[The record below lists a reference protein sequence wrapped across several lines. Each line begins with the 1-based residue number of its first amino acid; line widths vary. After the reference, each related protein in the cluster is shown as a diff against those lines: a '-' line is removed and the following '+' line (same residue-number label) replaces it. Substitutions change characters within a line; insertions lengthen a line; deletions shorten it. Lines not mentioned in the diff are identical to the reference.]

1 MHFGGPKTDP
11 HLKIETMQFM
21 AGAAILSSTT
31 YIPILA
37 RDYLGA
43 DELYISLVVGAYAAA
58 SFLTD
63 YVFGRAGDIHGRRLI
78 LRASMLLSFLSFS
91 VLLLADNAETLLF
104 VRIVNGLCIGVYP
117 GALTAY
123 AYESKIPMGRYSSY
137 GALGWAVGTLLAG
150 YAAGTGIYLAF
161 LVSTLFLAGGTAS
174 AMMLPPIPAQHMSVP
189 FFPTEIV
196 RRNLPIL
203 VAMLIRNCSAQA
215 VWTLWPLLLADLG
228 GNDFTIGI
236 IQALNSGFQVVFMV
250 VLTDRFG
257 YRPLV
262 LLGLLGSAVTF
273 GMIMLAK
280 NIIDILPSQVV
291 LGFAWACL
299 YVGSLKYVTERNE
312 EKSTASGLLQS
323 VIAISGIVGPVIT
336 AILYAIWPSY
346 FPILFNAL
354 VMAIVSFFIFWAS
367 SPKAPRQAV
376 QPLITALST
385 DTSVPS

>member
-1 MHFGGPKTDP
+1 
-11 HLKIETMQFM
+11 M
-21 AGAAILSSTT
+21 AGAAILSSST

-43 DELYISLVVGAYAAA
+43 DELYISLIVGAYAAT
-58 SFLTD
+58 SFVTS

-91 VLLLADNAETLLF
+91 LLLIADNPETLLF

-123 AYESKIPMGRYSSY
+123 AYESKMPMGRYSSY

-174 AMMLPPIPAQHMSVP
+174 AMMLPPIAAQHMSIP
-189 FFPTEIV
+189 LFPMDTI
-196 RRNLPIL
+196 RRNLPIYT
-203 VAMLIRNCSAQA
+203 AMLIRNSSASA

-228 GNDFTIGI
+228 GNDFMIGFV
-236 IQALNSGFQVVFMV
+236 QALNSAFQVIFMI

-257 YRPLV
+257 YRPLI
-262 LLGLLGSAVTF
+262 LFGLFSSAITF

-291 LGFAWACL
+291 LGFAWSCL
-299 YVGSLKYVTERNE
+299 YVGSLKYVTERND

-323 VIAISGIVGPVIT
+323 VIAVSGIVGPAIA

-346 FPILFNAL
+346 FPILLNAM
-354 VMAIVSFFIFWAS
+354 VMAIVSFIIFELS
-367 SPKAPRQAV
+367 CPKGSKRPQEPLSPTLTV
-376 QPLITALST
+376 GMTV
-385 DTSVPS
+385 TS